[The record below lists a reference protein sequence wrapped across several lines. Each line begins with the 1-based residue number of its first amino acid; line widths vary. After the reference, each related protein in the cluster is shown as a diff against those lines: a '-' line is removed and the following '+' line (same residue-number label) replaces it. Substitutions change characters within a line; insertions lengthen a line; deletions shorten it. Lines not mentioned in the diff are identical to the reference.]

1 MKMKKT
7 DFSILENADK
17 EITEIL
23 SEHDKLTSDEK
34 ERMYK
39 ISRKKYEVDEICEN
53 TEKYASDQGK
63 EEYEVKIE
71 NYRRKRS
78 AVFAVPAAVILIFAG
93 VAGITARLIP
103 KSEIVMNVEDNTS
116 ASEMSKTEETLGSS
130 FTETSSSVTTLS
142 ADTIT
147 EERKEEQIHLSNMS
161 SSVDWYHDEDSELV
175 SGAFDGKS
183 GMAAVVTSTD
193 EMLSYLSQIYKE
205 DIIEKYRQKYDAA
218 FFDENVLMLN
228 SIFKETGWESGV
240 EIERA
245 YFNYDTI
252 DIDIR
257 ETGHEVDVKRRSI
270 CLVQVSCNRTIW
282 NNCSVKWNI
291 FS

>member
-116 ASEMSKTEETLGSS
+116 ASEMSKTDETLGSS
-130 FTETSSSVTTLS
+130 FTETSSLKDIAYKIVDAKYNQYDGTFTL
-142 ADTIT
+142 
-147 EERKEEQIHLSNMS
+147 EEQQRMKSAVIQNFDQLNDNMILPSNNYTVDFFNENALIFI
-161 SSVDWYHDEDSELV
+161 SVVFTNTAKETPIIKKVYYESNEIQINAERGFACDESIEWWCYFLEISKADIADADQSTTV
-175 SGAFDGKS
+175 IVNVDGK
-183 GMAAVVTSTD
+183 
-193 EMLSYLSQIYKE
+193 LPN
-205 DIIEKYRQKYDAA
+205 IE
-218 FFDENVLMLN
+218 
-228 SIFKETGWESGV
+228 
-240 EIERA
+240 
-245 YFNYDTI
+245 
-252 DIDIR
+252 
-257 ETGHEVDVKRRSI
+257 
-270 CLVQVSCNRTIW
+270 
-282 NNCSVKWNI
+282 
-291 FS
+291 